1 MRFPAAYQS
10 VVFCEDLLHFYVF
23 EFNELGHK
31 QFCVILLLPS
41 PHGRVLTVLKKT
53 ADVTPAGGRS

>member
-23 EFNELGHK
+23 EFNK
-31 QFCVILLLPS
+31 QNCWDISSFVLFCWYVRTK
-41 PHGRVLTVLKKT
+41 HTREG
-53 ADVTPAGGRS
+53 ADSAEEDR